1 MNIRDY
7 EDEFLDDESFET
19 VKGPRK
25 FRVPKESGKHR
36 DRQRNK
42 QEIRKKKEQK
52 EQWRKTVTKS
62 NEWDDE

>member
-25 FRVPKESGKHR
+25 FRVPKEGGKHR

-42 QEIRKKKEQK
+42 QEIRKKKERLLLNQ
-52 EQWRKTVTKS
+52 TNGTM
-62 NEWDDE
+62 NENSR